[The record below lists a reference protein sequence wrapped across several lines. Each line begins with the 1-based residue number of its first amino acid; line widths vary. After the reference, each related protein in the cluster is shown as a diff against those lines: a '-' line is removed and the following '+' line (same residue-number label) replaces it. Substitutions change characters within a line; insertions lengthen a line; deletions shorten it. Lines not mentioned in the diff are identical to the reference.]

1 MAALQKGHGR
11 ATATRQR
18 VLMPAPLSGSFTCSF
33 DGYAL
38 AFLKGKNRDE
48 EIESQTRTHM
58 VGFYLKK
65 RTSVHALVLSVSFV
79 FTLAGWRSAEE

>member
-18 VLMPAPLSGSFTCSF
+18 VLMPAPLSQSFTCPF

-38 AFLKGKNRDE
+38 VFLKGKHGDE
-48 EIESQTRTHM
+48 KIESQTRIHM

-65 RTSVHALVLSVSFV
+65 CTPVHALVRSVSFV
-79 FTLAGWRSAEE
+79 LTLAG

>member
-11 ATATRQR
+11 ATATRWR
-18 VLMPAPLSGSFTCSF
+18 VLMPAPLSRSFTCPF

-38 AFLKGKNRDE
+38 VFLKGKKNGDE
-48 EIESQTRTHM
+48 KIERQTRIHT

-65 RTSVHALVLSVSFV
+65 CTPVHTLVLSVSFV
-79 FTLAGWRSAEE
+79 LTLAG